1 MQKESTK
8 NLKYYWDNR
17 YSYIV
22 NFGKT
27 SRDLF
32 ISSMFIKKY
41 IYFLIPL
48 FLFLLTMYSKLFSLL
63 NARDYYPLYII
74 KLNELITFFYLSV
87 FLFICFFL
95 FLFFCFSK
103 KKILQLTVFGALII
117 LLLSFIWGFNAW
129 LWRPI
134 SNDALF
140 LLKIPYDIIV
150 SYNLIYLESL
160 ISALS
165 LNAIIFYFMKEKHF
179 KKNEENSF
187 NNLTFIIF
195 TLFWILLPYLTYLT
209 TSSTFLTPNILN

>member
-22 NFGKT
+22 NFV
-27 SRDLF
+27 
-32 ISSMFIKKY
+32 KKY
-41 IYFLIPL
+41 LYLMIVLCIFL
-48 FLFLLTMYSKLFSLL
+48 FLFFLHIFLS
-63 NARDYYPLYII
+63 D
-74 KLNELITFFYLSV
+74 KLNSNEFLLFFCFFV

-103 KKILQLTVFGALII
+103 NKAIQLSALTSFGLFFIFFAWIWGALADFPTYGSEMLFFLKSFFYN
-117 LLLSFIWGFNAW
+117 LLWSLN
-129 LWRPI
+129 
-134 SNDALF
+134 
-140 LLKIPYDIIV
+140 V
-150 SYNLIYLESL
+150 SYALALL
-160 ISALS
+160 FALS